1 MHEVAT
7 KKPRGRKPKKL
18 NEKVANDTSSDD
30 NTNTIDSVL
39 AKITQKANKVLDE
52 EKQEEEKLPKKRG
65 RKAKNKIFTER
76 PLVVD
81 EEPKRRGRKPKDK
94 FGVVDKPKTK
104 TKTSVS
110 TEDYIILKLPIKSK
124 DLEQVA
130 FTGDKILTY
139 SDRINPEPDSYMGNF
154 GYKEISHNK
163 PQSESTKP
171 VENIINMS
179 DISNLPSIPDQFEN
193 NITKIIKEQPKP
205 VEFSKEDL
213 QRRFENIKERKPGY
227 NYESKQNRQIRLMVQ
242 YQESSRR
249 NEWPKNTKIHCF
261 WCCHS
266 FEGIPWAIPIKYSND
281 IFHVDGNFCSPE
293 CAAAYNFEQKDFNMW
308 ERYMLLNLLYNKVH
322 HPIYQKLKLAPP
334 RRLLLEYGGN
344 MTINDFRKYCQNYS
358 KDYIINFP
366 PMVSVPT
373 IGEEVN
379 LSEHF
384 RQKIVYMDK
393 DRIEEANKRYHEN
406 EKKLMAQN
414 DSLFKCL
421 DKIGNN
427 Y

>member
-1 MHEVAT
+1 MPQAAT
-7 KKPRGRKPKKL
+7 KKPKERTPKKL
-18 NEKVANDTSSDD
+18 TEKVANEIPNDDD
-30 NTNTIDSVL
+30 NNTIDAVL
-39 AKITQKANKVLDE
+39 ANITQKANEVLDQ
-52 EKQEEEKLPKKRG
+52 EKQEEDNLPKRRG
-65 RKAKNKIFTER
+65 RKAKNKIFIER
-76 PLVVD
+76 PPVE
-81 EEPKRRGRKPKDK
+81 EEPKKRGRKPKDK
-94 FGVVDKPKTK
+94 FGVVDKPK

-124 DLEQVA
+124 DLEEVA

-139 SDRINPEPDSYMGNF
+139 SDKINPEPDGYMGNC
-154 GYKEISHNK
+154 GYKEINHSK
-163 PQSESTKP
+163 TQSESVKS
-171 VENIINMS
+171 VENVINMT

-193 NITKIIKEQPKP
+193 NITKIIKEQPNP

-213 QRRFENIKERKPGY
+213 QRRFENIKDRKPGY
-227 NYESKQNRQIRLMVQ
+227 NYESRQNRQIRLMVQ

-249 NEWPKNTKIHCF
+249 SEWPKNTKIHCF
-261 WCCHS
+261 WCCHP
-266 FEGIPWAIPIKYSND
+266 FEGIPWAIPIKYINNV
-281 IFHVDGNFCSPE
+281 FHVDGNFCSPE

-322 HPIYQKLKLAPP
+322 HPMYQKLKLAPP
-334 RRLLLEYGGN
+334 RRMLLEYGGN

-358 KDYIINFP
+358 KDYVINFP

-406 EKKLMAQN
+406 EKKLMEQN

-421 DKIGNN
+421 DKIANKS
-427 Y
+427 